1 MAQKEIKCSS
11 CGHINPA
18 GTQLCQ
24 SCGKLINENYD
35 KKKIKDVMRYDG
47 SAVRSKV
54 RSQTLYDKV
63 WNFFTSVRNGVIII
77 ALIAIAAAIGT
88 IFPQEYFIPVGAD
101 PAEHYQEHYGTLGY
115 LYYQLGLHNLY
126 SSWWFLI
133 LNGLLA
139 LSIIAASIDRG
150 VPLFKT
156 LYKQHVKKHDSFFK
170 RQRLYSIQE
179 TTIEDEKV
187 NSIVSKLKKMR
198 YKVRTDG
205 DNYLFEKGRFSRWGP
220 YINHSGLIIILFG
233 SMLRF
238 FPGFY
243 IDEIIYV
250 SEGETV
256 AIPTTNN
263 EYYIENHRF
272 IVKNYDQEENEVF
285 SNTLMNEVVTENFQ
299 TDVTIYRNLNQNVVG
314 SRPDLEFV
322 DDYSIRVNHPYRFN
336 GYEIFQSS
344 FDSSQLK
351 SMTFFLEDADGEQVG
366 EPFVVD
372 LRTPDEVYNITDD
385 IVIDMRAYS
394 PDFLEIAD
402 NGTLVSQTPVPRN
415 PAFVFE
421 VNEQGEDSERSF
433 IRIMGSTPITDNNE
447 YSIRFLEAEEQVASV
462 LTLKKDLTMP
472 FFAVGFVIFLFGLF
486 IGSYINHRRI
496 WIKNDG
502 TFKLAAHTN
511 KNYFG
516 LKKELNKV
524 LESENLEQVEDK
536 FVIEQTVKDKER

>member
-187 NSIVSKLKKMR
+187 NSIVSKLK
-198 YKVRTDG
+198 
-205 DNYLFEKGRFSRWGP
+205 
-220 YINHSGLIIILFG
+220 
-233 SMLRF
+233 
-238 FPGFY
+238 
-243 IDEIIYV
+243 
-250 SEGETV
+250 
-256 AIPTTNN
+256 
-263 EYYIENHRF
+263 
-272 IVKNYDQEENEVF
+272 
-285 SNTLMNEVVTENFQ
+285 
-299 TDVTIYRNLNQNVVG
+299 
-314 SRPDLEFV
+314 
-322 DDYSIRVNHPYRFN
+322 
-336 GYEIFQSS
+336 
-344 FDSSQLK
+344 
-351 SMTFFLEDADGEQVG
+351 
-366 EPFVVD
+366 
-372 LRTPDEVYNITDD
+372 
-385 IVIDMRAYS
+385 
-394 PDFLEIAD
+394 
-402 NGTLVSQTPVPRN
+402 
-415 PAFVFE
+415 
-421 VNEQGEDSERSF
+421 
-433 IRIMGSTPITDNNE
+433 
-447 YSIRFLEAEEQVASV
+447 
-462 LTLKKDLTMP
+462 
-472 FFAVGFVIFLFGLF
+472 
-486 IGSYINHRRI
+486 
-496 WIKNDG
+496 
-502 TFKLAAHTN
+502 
-511 KNYFG
+511 
-516 LKKELNKV
+516 
-524 LESENLEQVEDK
+524 
-536 FVIEQTVKDKER
+536 